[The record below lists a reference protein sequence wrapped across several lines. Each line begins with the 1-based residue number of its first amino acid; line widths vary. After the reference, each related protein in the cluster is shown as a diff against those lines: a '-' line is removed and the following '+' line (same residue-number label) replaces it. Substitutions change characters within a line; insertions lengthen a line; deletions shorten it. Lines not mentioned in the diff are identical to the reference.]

1 MKSEVLFEDRSV
13 CGGSGMVDSSCDDVM
28 TLEAQTTHSGG
39 QTKRKRDTYKGGC
52 WRRFTHETLARP
64 FSVETFNTE
73 NKMRGLFSTL
83 IVVLVALMIVTTEAG
98 KNKKEKNK
106 GGVREGT
113 CNEQTKK
120 VKCRVPCNWK
130 KDFGADC
137 KYKFGNWGE
146 CDSATSLKSRTG
158 TLQKALFNV
167 DCQQTISVSK
177 PCATKVK
184 NKPKGKKNKG
194 KGN

>member
-1 MKSEVLFEDRSV
+1 
-13 CGGSGMVDSSCDDVM
+13 
-28 TLEAQTTHSGG
+28 
-39 QTKRKRDTYKGGC
+39 
-52 WRRFTHETLARP
+52 
-64 FSVETFNTE
+64 
-73 NKMRGLFSTL
+73 MRGLFSTL

-106 GGVREGT
+106 GGKGGSDCAEWRYGNCVANNGDCGPGAREGT

-130 KDFGADC
+130 KEFGADC

-146 CDSATSLKSRTG
+146 CDTTSSTKSRTG

>member
-1 MKSEVLFEDRSV
+1 
-13 CGGSGMVDSSCDDVM
+13 
-28 TLEAQTTHSGG
+28 
-39 QTKRKRDTYKGGC
+39 
-52 WRRFTHETLARP
+52 
-64 FSVETFNTE
+64 
-73 NKMRGLFSTL
+73 MRGLFSTL

-106 GGVREGT
+106 GGKGGADCGAEWRFGNCVANNGDCGQGTREGT

-130 KDFGADC
+130 KEFGADC

-146 CDSATSLKSRTG
+146 CDAATSTKSRTG

-167 DCQQTISVSK
+167 DCQQTIAVSK
-177 PCATKVK
+177 PCTTKVK
-184 NKPKGKKNKG
+184 NKSKGKKNKG

>member
-1 MKSEVLFEDRSV
+1 
-13 CGGSGMVDSSCDDVM
+13 
-28 TLEAQTTHSGG
+28 
-39 QTKRKRDTYKGGC
+39 
-52 WRRFTHETLARP
+52 
-64 FSVETFNTE
+64 
-73 NKMRGLFSTL
+73 MRGLFSTI

-106 GGVREGT
+106 GGKGGSDCAEWRYGSCVANNGDCGAGTREGT

-130 KDFGADC
+130 KNFGADC
-137 KYKFGNWGE
+137 KYKFSNWGE
-146 CDSATSLKSRTG
+146 CDAATSTKSRTG
-158 TLQKALFNV
+158 TLVKALFSV

-177 PCATKVK
+177 PCTTKVK
-184 NKPKGKKNKG
+184 NKPKGKKGKG